1 MVADSSRPGLGGLFW
16 VTDLHLIYAVPQ
28 SNWASVESIG
38 RNIRDGRQLVVIAVP
53 ALIERVDDPMR
64 RFCALLLGLAVLT
77 VTPGVASADPFNT
90 RPARNQQA
98 VDYVIAR
105 ALSQRGVP
113 FTYGGGDANG
123 PTRGVVRETP
133 AEPAAAA
140 IPGGVPGLNFP
151 GLAPPAPAA
160 SPLTPSVPAVPD
172 PAANVVGFDASGIIV
187 YAFAGVGVKLP
198 RSSGEMYKVG
208 QKVLPAQAL
217 PGDLIFFGPEGTQS
231 VALFVGSGQML
242 EAGDSGVTVSPVRTA
257 SMTPYL
263 VRIIA

>member
-1 MVADSSRPGLGGLFW
+1 
-16 VTDLHLIYAVPQ
+16 
-28 SNWASVESIG
+28 
-38 RNIRDGRQLVVIAVP
+38 
-53 ALIERVDDPMR
+53 MR

-77 VTPGVASADPFNT
+77 VTPGVAAADPLNV

-98 VDYVIAR
+98 VDFVIAR

-133 AEPAAAA
+133 PAEPAAAA

-151 GLAPPAPAA
+151 GLAPPAPVAT
-160 SPLTPSVPAVPD
+160 PLIPSVPD

-187 YAFAGVGVKLP
+187 YSFAGVGVKLP

-208 QKVLPAQAL
+208 QKVTPAQAL

-231 VALFVGSGQML
+231 VALFLGNGQML
-242 EAGDSGVTVSPVRTA
+242 EATDSGVAVSAVRTA

>member
-1 MVADSSRPGLGGLFW
+1 MGVNSAPM
-16 VTDLHLIYAVPQ
+16 YVP
-28 SNWASVESIG
+28 SGNELTLA
-38 RNIRDGRQLVVIAVP
+38 
-53 ALIERVDDPMR
+53 MR
-64 RFCALLLGLAVLT
+64 SFCAFVLGLAMLAVS
-77 VTPGVASADPFNT
+77 PGVASADTFNT

-113 FTYGGGDANG
+113 FAYGGGDANG
-123 PTRGVVRETP
+123 PTLGVVRETP
-133 AEPAAAA
+133 PDAADPVANP

-151 GLAPPAPAA
+151 GLAPPAAATVPGMPA
-160 SPLTPSVPAVPD
+160 SPTVPA

-231 VALFVGSGQML
+231 VALFVGNGQML
-242 EAGDSGVTVSPVRTA
+242 ETGDSGVTVSPVRTA
-257 SMTPYL
+257 GMTPYL

>member
-1 MVADSSRPGLGGLFW
+1 
-16 VTDLHLIYAVPQ
+16 
-28 SNWASVESIG
+28 
-38 RNIRDGRQLVVIAVP
+38 
-53 ALIERVDDPMR
+53 MR
-64 RFCALLLGLAVLT
+64 RFCALLLGLAVLM

-98 VDYVIAR
+98 VDFVIAR
-105 ALSQRGVP
+105 ALAQRGVP
-113 FTYGGGDANG
+113 FAYGGGDANG

-133 AEPAAAA
+133 AAEPAAAA

-151 GLAPPAPAA
+151 GLAPPAPVATPLLPGA
-160 SPLTPSVPAVPD
+160 SALPD
-172 PAANVVGFDASGIIV
+172 PAANVIGFDASGIVV

-208 QKVLPAQAL
+208 QKVLPDQAL

-231 VALFVGSGQML
+231 VALFVGNGQML
-242 EAGDSGVTVSPVRTA
+242 EASDSGVTVSPVRTG